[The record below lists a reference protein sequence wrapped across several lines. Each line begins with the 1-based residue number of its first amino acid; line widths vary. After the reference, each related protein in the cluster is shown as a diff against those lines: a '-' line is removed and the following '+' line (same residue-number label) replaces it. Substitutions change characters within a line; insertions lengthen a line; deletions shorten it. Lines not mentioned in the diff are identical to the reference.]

1 MSPRARPQS
10 DKNGSGTAKRQKKSF
25 APQKSAPNAARFFIK
40 PYLNNARECAK
51 DMAAFNILKFIPF
64 VGISLWATHG
74 LWETLETYQR
84 CALAALIR
92 PFPRFSQ
99 IIPFTRRKKN
109 FQSVPCNAFALCLPD
124 CGNFIRGMGDGARS
138 AKFICPARFRRGW
151 RRRFPTLFRARFR
164 ETPAALQS
172 RLQNSRR
179 ATRPP
184 SRTPWIRPQ
193 SLSPSK

>member
-10 DKNGSGTAKRQKKSF
+10 DKNGSGTAKRQKQSF

-99 IIPFTRRKKN
+99 IIPFTRRKKTSN
-109 FQSVPCNAFALCLPD
+109 PSMQCVRALPSRLRKFSYAEWGTARGAQNLFAPRGFGAVGAVDFRHFFARGFEKPPQLFKAVCK
-124 CGNFIRGMGDGARS
+124 IRVEPRV
-138 AKFICPARFRRGW
+138 RH
-151 RRRFPTLFRARFR
+151 RARHGF
-164 ETPAALQS
+164 AH
-172 RLQNSRR
+172 NH
-179 ATRPP
+179 
-184 SRTPWIRPQ
+184 
-193 SLSPSK
+193 